1 MRQIKPWEQ
10 LEQLGE
16 NRLEQTTTFFRYE
29 KETLA
34 FAMDETNQ
42 IGYQSL
48 NGDWHFSYYDYP
60 EAVAKDLT
68 ALAKQLQASPLIPVP
83 SCWQLEGYDQ
93 MHYTDVL
100 YPFPINPPFVPTENP
115 TGVYYRTFDYQV
127 NDRVPRL
134 LFEGVSSYFECYLN
148 GKFVGSNIGSRMET
162 TFDVSQF
169 IQAGENELIV
179 KVVKWSSGTYLEDQ
193 DRWWLSGIFRNVS
206 LYEVAAKEVAD
217 IRLQTL
223 PDTTYENFELVI
235 TVENPHQLPI
245 TGYYLDGEQKFHW
258 RILKK
263 RVRGLVKARL
273 SLKNREL

>member
-42 IGYQSL
+42 SGYQSL

-60 EAVAKDLT
+60 EAVEKDLT
-68 ALAKQLQASPLIPVP
+68 ALTKQLQASPLIPVP

-162 TFDVSQF
+162 TFDVSEF
-169 IQAGENELIV
+169 IQVGQNELIV
-179 KVVKWSSGTYLEDQ
+179 KV
-193 DRWWLSGIFRNVS
+193 
-206 LYEVAAKEVAD
+206 
-217 IRLQTL
+217 
-223 PDTTYENFELVI
+223 
-235 TVENPHQLPI
+235 
-245 TGYYLDGEQKFHW
+245 
-258 RILKK
+258 
-263 RVRGLVKARL
+263 
-273 SLKNREL
+273 